1 MRERPILMTPENAQ
15 RCHEGTKTQTR
26 RLVNPQ
32 PLVDADGVHFLWAS
46 FTTTGHVHTF
56 DREGIDG
63 QQWFADYYPH
73 ENPYEE
79 SLKRTN
85 YKNPCRYGVVGDRL
99 WVRENGWERPART
112 PKMLRD
118 GADTW
123 ERFYF
128 DALLDA
134 GEAEELKGYGFKRRP
149 SIHMPR
155 WACRTVLEI
164 TNIRVERLQ
173 EISEED
179 AIAEG
184 VTCLGGVNG
193 TYDRDDFSGC
203 WTNYSSTETA
213 AYWNSPID
221 SYHSLWDSI
230 NGVGSWML
238 NPWVWVLT
246 VPKVG

>member
-1 MRERPILMTPENAQ
+1 MVDGSWSMGDGMKERPILMTPDNAQ
-15 RCHEGTKTQTR
+15 KCHEGTKTQTR
-26 RLVNPQ
+26 RIVKPQ
-32 PLVDADGVHFLWAS
+32 PLRMSWFEHQQGWCARVRED
-46 FTTTGHVHTF
+46 TGSAEHPAYVMV
-56 DREGIDG
+56 
-63 QQWFADYYPH
+63 
-73 ENPYEE
+73 
-79 SLKRTN
+79 
-85 YKNPCRYGVVGDRL
+85 PCPYGVVWDRL
-99 WVRENGWERPART
+99 WVRERIASCRACQFT
-112 PKMLRD
+112 IYK
-118 GADTW
+118 GAALQHCPSCDHTVS
-123 ERFYF
+123 
-128 DALLDA
+128 DA
-134 GEAEELKGYGFKRRP
+134 KWRP

-246 VPKVG
+246 FRKVG